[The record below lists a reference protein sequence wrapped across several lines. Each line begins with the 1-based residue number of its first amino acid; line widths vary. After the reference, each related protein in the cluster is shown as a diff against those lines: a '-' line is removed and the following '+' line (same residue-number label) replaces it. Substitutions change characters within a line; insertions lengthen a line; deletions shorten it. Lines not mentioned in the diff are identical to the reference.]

1 MSNIKKLKIQRLKQ
15 ELENEVTEY
24 ETLLISAIHE
34 QRYEDAVFFRDKQ
47 RTILEKITE
56 LGL

>member
-1 MSNIKKLKIQRLKQ
+1 MNIKKLKKERLKSK
-15 ELENEVTEY
+15 LENEVNEY

-34 QRYEDAVFFRDKQ
+34 QRWEDAANFRDKQ
-47 RTILEKITE
+47 RTILEGIKK